1 MHIRNEIKNK
11 IGWNIEDAAHNL
23 VISKINTIVWN
34 QTSNEITLNVNK
46 IITLNVHAEIVNQ
59 IRDYMKI
66 INT

>member
-46 IITLNVHAEIVNQ
+46 IITLNVHAEIVN
-59 IRDYMKI
+59 
-66 INT
+66 